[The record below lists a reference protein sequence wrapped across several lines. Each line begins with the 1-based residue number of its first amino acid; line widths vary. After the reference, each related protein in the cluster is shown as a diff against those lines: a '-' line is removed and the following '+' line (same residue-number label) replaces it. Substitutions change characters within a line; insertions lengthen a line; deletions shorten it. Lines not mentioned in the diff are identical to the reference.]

1 MKPPTPPA
9 WYALGAAMRADLR
22 RVPFVVGDLV
32 VGAVAAGELD
42 ALSAFDEL
50 QVHEDGVVLAVAPDE
65 RDAALARINAALRD
79 AGRLRGWRDE
89 PFPLYDPAT
98 LTVLAHFERAAAR
111 YWGTLTLGAHATGW
125 VAGPDGRPAALWIA
139 QRSFTKST
147 DPGLHDNLIGG
158 GVPIGQ
164 TPEQTLV
171 REAWEEAGLDAEA
184 LAPRR
189 PGRVLRTARDIPEG
203 LQHELIHGW
212 DIELPA
218 GVVPRNQDGEVH
230 AFRLLDVEAALA
242 LAATAAMTV
251 DAALVTLDFAVRHG
265 LVDDDATLARLAPL
279 VVGLSG

>member
-1 MKPPTPPA
+1 MKAPA
-9 WYALGAAMRADLR
+9 PSTWYALGAAMRADLR
-22 RVPFVVGDLV
+22 RVPFIVGDLV
-32 VGAVAAGELD
+32 VGAVAANELA
-42 ALSAFDEL
+42 ALASFDEL
-50 QVHEDGVVLAVAPDE
+50 QVQDDGVVLAVAPEE
-65 RDAALARINAALRD
+65 RDAALARVNGALRD

-89 PFPLYDPAT
+89 LFPLYDPAT

-125 VAGPDGRPAALWIA
+125 VAGPDGRPAALWVA

-164 TPEQTLV
+164 TPEETLV
-171 REAWEEAGLDAEA
+171 REAWEEAGLTPA
-184 LAPRR
+184 LMAARR

-212 DIELPA
+212 DLELPA
-218 GVVPRNQDGEVH
+218 GVVPCNQDGEVH

-265 LVDDDATLARLAPL
+265 LVDDEATLARLQPL

>member
-1 MKPPTPPA
+1 MKPPAPPA
-9 WYALGAAMRADLR
+9 WYALAAAMQTTVR
-22 RVPFVVGDLV
+22 RVPFSVGDLV
-32 VGAVAAGELD
+32 VGAVAASELP
-42 ALSAFDEL
+42 ALAAFDEL
-50 QVHEDGVVLAVAPDE
+50 QVHDDGVVLAVAPDE

-79 AGRLRGWRDE
+79 TGRLRGWRDE

-164 TPEQTLV
+164 TPEETLV
-171 REAWEEAGLDAEA
+171 REAWEEAGLDPA
-184 LAPRR
+184 LMAPRR
-189 PGRVLRTARDIPEG
+189 PGRVLRTVRDIPEG

-212 DIELPA
+212 DLELPA
-218 GVVPRNQDGEVH
+218 GVMPRNQDGEVH
-230 AFRLLDVEAALA
+230 AFRLLEVEAALA

-251 DAALVTLDFAVRHG
+251 DAALVTLDFAARHA
-265 LVDDDATLARLAPL
+265 LVDDDAALARLEPL

>member
-1 MKPPTPPA
+1 MKPPAPPA
-9 WYALGAAMRADLR
+9 WYALAAAMQTTVR
-22 RVPFVVGDLV
+22 RVPFSVGDLV
-32 VGAVAAGELD
+32 VGAVAASELP
-42 ALSAFDEL
+42 ALAAFDEL
-50 QVHEDGVVLAVAPDE
+50 QVHDDGVVLAIAPDE

-164 TPEQTLV
+164 TPEETLV
-171 REAWEEAGLDAEA
+171 REAWEEAGLDPA
-184 LAPRR
+184 LMAPRR
-189 PGRVLRTARDIPEG
+189 PGRVLRTVRDIPEG

-212 DIELPA
+212 DLELPA

-230 AFRLLDVEAALA
+230 AFRLLEVEAALA

-251 DAALVTLDFAVRHG
+251 DAALVTLDFAARHA
-265 LVDDDATLARLAPL
+265 LVDDDAALARLEPL

>member
-1 MKPPTPPA
+1 MKAPA
-9 WYALGAAMRADLR
+9 PSTWYALGAAMRADLR
-22 RVPFVVGDLV
+22 RVPFIVGDLV
-32 VGAVAAGELD
+32 VGAVAANELA
-42 ALSAFDEL
+42 ALAAFDEL
-50 QVHEDGVVLAVAPDE
+50 QVQDDGVVLAVAPEE
-65 RDAALARINAALRD
+65 RDAALARVNGALRD

-89 PFPLYDPAT
+89 LFPLYDPAT
-98 LTVLAHFERAAAR
+98 LTVLAHFERAATR

-125 VAGPDGRPAALWIA
+125 VAGPDGRPAALWVA

-164 TPEQTLV
+164 TPEETLV
-171 REAWEEAGLDAEA
+171 REAWEEAGLTPA
-184 LAPRR
+184 LMAARR

-212 DIELPA
+212 DLELPA
-218 GVVPRNQDGEVH
+218 GVVPCNQDGEVH

-265 LVDDDATLARLAPL
+265 LVDDEATLARLQPL